1 MVPFR
6 AKVQVL
12 IELVEITVKKMAYQQ
27 NSQKK
32 PLPKL
37 VTNEVPKQQI
47 GAVNTLSSTQNTQN
61 LLKKRLHADRQVDAV
76 IKSESLDSEMKEEVN
91 SELNASSI

>member
-1 MVPFR
+1 
-6 AKVQVL
+6 
-12 IELVEITVKKMAYQQ
+12 MADQQ

-37 VTNEVPKQQI
+37 VTNEMPTQQI
-47 GAVNTLSSTQNTQN
+47 GAVKTLSSTQNTQN
-61 LLKKRLHADRQVDAV
+61 LLRKRIHAESEVNAV
-76 IKSESLDSEMKEEVN
+76 MKSEYLDSEMKEEFN

>member
-12 IELVEITVKKMAYQQ
+12 IELVQITVKKMADQQ

-47 GAVNTLSSTQNTQN
+47 GAVKTLSSIQKTQN
-61 LLKKRLHADRQVDAV
+61 LLSKRLHAERQVNAE
-76 IKSESLDSEMKEEVN
+76 IK
-91 SELNASSI
+91 

>member
-1 MVPFR
+1 MARFR

-12 IELVEITVKKMAYQQ
+12 IELVQITVKKMADQQ

-47 GAVNTLSSTQNTQN
+47 VAVKTLSSTQKTQN
-61 LLKKRLHADRQVDAV
+61 ILGKRQHADRQITAE
-76 IKSESLDSEMKEEVN
+76 IKLESLDSETNE
-91 SELNASSI
+91 